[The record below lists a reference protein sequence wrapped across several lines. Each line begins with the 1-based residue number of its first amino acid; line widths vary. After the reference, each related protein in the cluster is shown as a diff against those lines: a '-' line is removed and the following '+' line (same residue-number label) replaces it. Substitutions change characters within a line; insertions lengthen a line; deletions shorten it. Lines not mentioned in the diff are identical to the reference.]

1 MAYMCKYSQK
11 ECDACG
17 KCLPQAE
24 PCPECGS
31 LDYEEKYYIGGKWIK
46 GKLIGGAWIGCSEC
60 VRREY
65 VE

>member
-17 KCLPQAE
+17 KCWPQAE

-31 LDYEEKYYIGGKWIK
+31 MDYEEKYTRDGKM
-46 GKLIGGAWIGCSEC
+46 IGCDWC
-60 VRREY
+60 IKRE
-65 VE
+65 VM

>member
-24 PCPECGS
+24 PCPYCGS
-31 LDYEEKYYIGGKWIK
+31 IDYEVKYIQNGKMVGCDWCVKEEK
-46 GKLIGGAWIGCSEC
+46 
-60 VRREY
+60 
-65 VE
+65 